1 MATKIKLLTAL
12 TTLLIAAAGVMT
24 IQSCKKES
32 SILFCHEQTRNEA
45 DTTDITHNILFYSNI
60 NNIGKDNY
68 FAKVLRMKLFR
79 KSKNCESGLGICEI
93 YIFEQQVY
101 KGKSDIFAPSREIYY
116 EIGND
121 SQCDTLIL
129 LLASDVSNI
138 ESPEL
143 DLYVDE
149 DIYVFD
155 DNFTTQVTV
164 PQGVYH
170 YNNSLGE
177 YGGYAVNYTI
187 TKTK

>member
-1 MATKIKLLTAL
+1 MATKIKLLTTLA
-12 TTLLIAAAGVMT
+12 TLLIAAAGVMT

-32 SILFCHEQTRNEA
+32 SILFCHEQTGNEA
-45 DTTDITHNILFYSNI
+45 DTTDITHNILFYNNI
-60 NNIGKDNY
+60 NNIVKDNY

-149 DIYVFD
+149 DIYGFD
-155 DNFTTQVTV
+155 DNFTTQVTF